1 MWQGLTVR
9 LQELLGRFRGRGR
22 ISQEELDNWL
32 RDVRRSLIEADVSL
46 SVCRQLVGQI
56 GERSRTPEVLEHPDP
71 VRRLSQILYETLV
84 EILGEKPAPLM
95 WATKPPTI
103 WLLMGLQGS
112 GKTTT
117 AGKLA
122 FAEKKR
128 GRRSVL
134 VPADLKRPAAV
145 EQLHQIAQQTGSGFF
160 APSSPDLTQVCR
172 QAVETARQE
181 GYDLVIVDSAGR
193 LHTDADLIGELA
205 QLKVILQPH
214 ESLLVLDATTGQD
227 AVRLAETFDDRIGIT
242 GVILTKL
249 DSDARGGAVL
259 SVRAV
264 TGKPVKLV
272 GTGEHLQDLDVFY
285 PERMAQ
291 RILGYGDVR
300 SFLEKVEE
308 ITGPDLERLEKRLE
322 KGTFG
327 LDDLLVQ
334 LRELRKVGPLD
345 RLLSL
350 LPGLGGLRTQNLMID
365 EKGLKR
371 VEAIILSMTPDERRN
386 PDILNGSRKKR
397 IARGSGTTV
406 QQVNELLRH
415 FKMIR
420 DTMKRLAKAKVS
432 DEAIVRLLTG
442 MR

>member
-1 MWQGLTVR
+1 MWKGLTDR
-9 LQELLGRFRGRGR
+9 LSELLGRFRGKGR

-32 RDVRRSLIEADVSL
+32 RDVRRALLEADVSL
-46 SVCRQLVGQI
+46 SVCRHLVSQI
-56 GERSRTPEVLEHPDP
+56 GERARTPDVLEHPAP
-71 VRRLSQILYETLV
+71 LRRLSQILYEELV
-84 EILGEKPAPLM
+84 RILGEKVSPVTWAPR
-95 WATKPPTI
+95 PPTI

-122 FAEKKR
+122 SLYKKQ
-128 GRRSVL
+128 GRKPLL
-134 VPADLKRPAAV
+134 VPADLKRPAAS
-145 EQLHQIAQQTGSGFF
+145 EQLRQIAEQVGVAFF
-160 APSSPDLTQVCR
+160 PPDSQDLSRLCQR
-172 QAVETARQE
+172 ALRDAQDQ
-181 GYDLVIVDSAGR
+181 GWDLVIVDSAGR
-193 LHTDADLIGELA
+193 MHSDEALMEELA
-205 QLKVILQPH
+205 QLKRLLQPH

-227 AVRLAETFDDRIGIT
+227 AVRLAESFDSRIGLT

-259 SVRAV
+259 SVTFV
-264 TGKPVKLV
+264 TGKPVKFI
-272 GTGEHLQDLDVFY
+272 GTGEHLQDIDLFHPD
-285 PERMAQ
+285 RMAA
-291 RILGYGDVR
+291 RILGMGDVR
-300 SFLEKVEE
+300 GL
-308 ITGPDLERLEKRLE
+308 LERVEQIASPEIEKIERRLE

-334 LRELRKVGPLD
+334 LREMRKIGPLD

-350 LPGLGGLRTQNLMID
+350 LPGLGGFRSQSLTID
-365 EKGLKR
+365 EKSLKR
-371 VEAIILSMTPDERRN
+371 TEAIILSMTPEERRN
-386 PDILNGSRKKR
+386 PEIISGSRKKR

-406 QQVNELLRH
+406 QQVNELLKH
-415 FKMIR
+415 FKMMR